1 MTDYKKI
8 LIAVDL
14 DGEPEQVLAKALS
27 LVNSSADISI
37 FNAAFDS
44 SYSYASYADTGGL
57 FKETSATV
65 KDKAKIKALQKLKL
79 LIKKTDLQTANCIV
93 EFGHAADEII
103 KKSDAL
109 DAELIII
116 GSHGRHG
123 VSLLLGST
131 ANAVLHHAKCD
142 VLAVRISNEKNK
154 PNQ

>member
-1 MTDYKKI
+1 MTSYKKI

-14 DGEPEQVLAKALS
+14 DAEPEQVLAKAQS
-27 LVNSSADISI
+27 LADPSADISI

-44 SYSYASYADTGGL
+44 SYSYASYTETGGL

-65 KDKAKIKALQKLKL
+65 KDKARIQAFQQLKL
-79 LIKKTDLQTANCIV
+79 LIKKSDLKTANCIV

-103 KKSDAL
+103 KKSNEL

-142 VLAVRISNEKNK
+142 VLAVRISSEKKLN
-154 PNQ
+154 